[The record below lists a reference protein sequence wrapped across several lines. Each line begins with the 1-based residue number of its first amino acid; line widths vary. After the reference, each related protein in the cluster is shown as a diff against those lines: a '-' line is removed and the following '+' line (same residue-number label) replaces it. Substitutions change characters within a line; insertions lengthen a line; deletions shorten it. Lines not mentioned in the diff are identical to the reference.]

1 MLNILYCPMFVNF
14 FFILVFHRL
23 FSDFLYYPL
32 LLLVIVHE
40 VTFSNNIF
48 YFPLLDQTNIKEI
61 AVIDVFFVR
70 QEIYFDWKKITT
82 KKDKKFLKNGRP
94 ISLLNTDLNLF
105 SKVLHRCPRLLYNR
119 NKLLLLKTAILAK
132 ESGNQMII

>member
-1 MLNILYCPMFVNF
+1 MFVNF

-70 QEIYFDWKKITT
+70 QEIYFD
-82 KKDKKFLKNGRP
+82 
-94 ISLLNTDLNLF
+94 
-105 SKVLHRCPRLLYNR
+105 
-119 NKLLLLKTAILAK
+119 
-132 ESGNQMII
+132 